1 MSSLR
6 LKRVGRWCFEMKS
19 MRALS
24 QSEKESLLNNIKNYQ
39 DLRVLSFEKDFKN
52 REKLIYDSSI
62 TSILG
67 ILVFLFAFILLS
79 VIFDIKWFENEIT
92 KNIFFIIVLIVMLG
106 FFYFIFEFLNKIF
119 LAKIKKF
126 IFIVIPFEFWVF
138 FSSLWLFPYLKNGE
152 WMYCNTGLNITV
164 FIFSTVFTGFQF
176 WRLFKHFPNYMIE
189 SLNILIV
196 PLLATTSILTL
207 IFSPEIIKPE
217 DMIELVFSWGIIL
230 ITGEMTLI
238 QICFEHKRSKNEEK
252 AQKVFQEQLLKSEDC
267 IDYNRL
273 VECYYYG
280 GEKYKEKLLS
290 MEKFLVIIVKNELKS
305 LKDLKNYDDYKL
317 YKAIRARNI

>member
-1 MSSLR
+1 
-6 LKRVGRWCFEMKS
+6 

-138 FSSLWLFPYLKNGE
+138 FS
-152 WMYCNTGLNITV
+152 
-164 FIFSTVFTGFQF
+164 
-176 WRLFKHFPNYMIE
+176 
-189 SLNILIV
+189 
-196 PLLATTSILTL
+196 
-207 IFSPEIIKPE
+207 
-217 DMIELVFSWGIIL
+217 
-230 ITGEMTLI
+230 
-238 QICFEHKRSKNEEK
+238 
-252 AQKVFQEQLLKSEDC
+252 
-267 IDYNRL
+267 
-273 VECYYYG
+273 
-280 GEKYKEKLLS
+280 
-290 MEKFLVIIVKNELKS
+290 
-305 LKDLKNYDDYKL
+305 
-317 YKAIRARNI
+317 